1 MGEWGVG
8 RLVTNHPQSRIPNP
22 ESPVPRTETQM
33 IRWSIAAASCLAL
46 AILTLNADP
55 GLPFLHDDGPQ
66 TGASCPANAKP
77 ANLNFTL
84 KDINNKDVKLSSF
97 KGKVILLD
105 FWATWCGPCKI
116 EIPWFIEFQNR
127 YGKDGL
133 QVVGVSTDDT
143 LEKLKPYVAN
153 AKMNYVVL
161 QGLDHDDVQ
170 DAFGPLFGIP
180 VTVVISRDGKI
191 CAKHVGLSSK
201 DAFEKEIKSLL

>member
-1 MGEWGVG
+1 
-8 RLVTNHPQSRIPNP
+8 
-22 ESPVPRTETQM
+22 M

-55 GLPFLHDDGPQ
+55 GLPFHFGSG
-66 TGASCPANAKP
+66 TAGAAAGAACPANAKA

-84 KDINNKDVKLSSF
+84 KDVDNKEIHLASF
-97 KGKVILLD
+97 KGKVVLLD

-116 EIPWFIEFQNR
+116 EIPWFIEFQKK

-133 QVVGVSTDDT
+133 QVVGVSVDDT
-143 LEKLKPYVAN
+143 VDKLKPYVAN

-161 QGLDHDDVQ
+161 QGLDHDEVQ
-170 DAFGPLFGIP
+170 DAFGPMVGIP
-180 VTVVISRDGKI
+180 VTAVISRDGRI

-201 DAFEKEIKSLL
+201 DAFENEIKSLL